1 MTMVENKETTT
12 REKISVISLFP
23 TPVVVTNIDR
33 DFTKDELQL
42 FLTDIPMWKDE
53 KLRALNYR
61 SKEHYLFDSHVD
73 ILGDIKKFCED
84 YLKQYLEHI
93 EGVDT
98 NLAGLRITQSWL
110 NKTKPGES
118 HHMHYH
124 PNSYLS
130 GVLYITCLP
139 NDSINFENR
148 SYEMFNNIKFP
159 TPKITMWNA
168 NGISQNVTEGDL
180 VLFPSWIPHSVNR
193 NETKNRERISF
204 AFNTFPIGEMGDY
217 DSLTHLK
224 L

>member
-1 MTMVENKETTT
+1 MT
-12 REKISVISLFP
+12 EKPNDKKINILPLFP
-23 TPVVVTNIDR
+23 TPAVIANIGR
-33 DFTKDELQL
+33 DFTEDELQ
-42 FLTDIPMWKDE
+42 FLLHDIIMYKPSGDGT
-53 KLRALNYR
+53 LNLNHR
-61 SKEHYLFDSHVD
+61 SKDFYLFDNYSE
-73 ILGDIKKFCED
+73 LLKDIKIFCENWVK
-84 YLKQYLEHI
+84 YYLEEI

-98 NLAGLRITQSWL
+98 DLASLRITQSWI

-118 HHMHYH
+118 HHGHYH

-217 DSLTHLK
+217 DSLTPLK